1 MLKYDTQQ
9 QLLQLSQSPHYSTS
23 EEADITGSKCLD
35 DPGIII
41 HFVYD
46 SRDCLLIFPN

>member
-1 MLKYDTQQ
+1 MLNNGTQQ
-9 QLLQLSQSPHYSTS
+9 QLLTSTS
-23 EEADITGSKCLD
+23 VQADITGSKCLD

-46 SRDCLLIFPN
+46 SRDCLLFIPD